1 MNTEKKEEKYY
12 DFGRIIDLDG
22 LDIKEILEN
31 LQ

>member
-1 MNTEKKEEKYY
+1 MSTVKKEEKYY
-12 DFGRIIDLDG
+12 DYGRTIDLDG